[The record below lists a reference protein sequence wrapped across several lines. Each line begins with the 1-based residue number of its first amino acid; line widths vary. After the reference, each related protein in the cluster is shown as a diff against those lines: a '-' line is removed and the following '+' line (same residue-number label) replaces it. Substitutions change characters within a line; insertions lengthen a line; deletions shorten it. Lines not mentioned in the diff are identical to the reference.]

1 MSLTTRVL
9 TTAGAAAL
17 AVATLSSPAFAV
29 DTVCR
34 QVTVGLQNVAS
45 VCVTAR
51 LNGTGTTVAPYVWAG
66 CTIGTNLACAIK
78 PVNIG
83 TTGFVPNLSYPAPS
97 VDPAT
102 GSVRLSA
109 GTVGT
114 LYVDGIAVPVD
125 VPEICVG
132 DPSFC

>member
-34 QVTVGLQNVAS
+34 EVNVGLQNVAT

-51 LNGTGTTVAPYVWAG
+51 PNIDGTTVAPYVWAG
-66 CTIGTNLACAIK
+66 CAIGNDLACAIK
-78 PVNIG
+78 PVNVG
-83 TTGFVPNLSYPAPS
+83 TTGFVPNPSFPTPAI
-97 VDPAT
+97 DPAT
-102 GSVRLSA
+102 GSIKVYA

-114 LYVDGIAVPVD
+114 LYVNGIAVPVS

>member
-1 MSLTTRVL
+1 MSLATRVL

-17 AVATLSSPAFAV
+17 AVGTLSGPAFAV

-34 QVTVGLQNVAS
+34 QVTVGLQNVAA

-51 LNGTGTTVAPYVWAG
+51 LNGGGTTVAPYVWAG
-66 CTIGTNLACAIK
+66 CAIGTNLICAVK
-78 PVNIG
+78 PVNVA
-83 TTGFVPNLSYPAPS
+83 TTGFVANPYFPVPD

-102 GSVRLSA
+102 GSVHVYA

-125 VPEICVG
+125 VPDICVG
-132 DPSFC
+132 DPTYC